1 MSTAKRPRRRQQA
14 ESKSP
19 SPLPVSK
26 KLKTSTS
33 SHVPTKSGLHF
44 LVDEDARAGRKINAR
59 LTNGVPGTKR
69 TRVDESHALV
79 APDTRE
85 DQTDELVKAKAPEI
99 IEISSGQEDSSEY
112 ESSENGQEH
121 GALAE
126 QPPRVN
132 GHVSESEVGEHATA
146 EDVQP
151 GADDDRMDIAADQ
164 EQEEVAEDAKH
175 EQEEPSFGEMLQRRH
190 PGLIDVHA
198 SLPDHAAES
207 TAVATT
213 SDSRILTTAS
223 GTSLS
228 TVLTQALK
236 TNDKDML
243 ESCFNVTDMPSVR
256 STIERLQSPLAAA
269 LLQRLAERIHKSP
282 GRTGYLMVWVQ
293 WTIITHGGYLSSQ
306 PETMSRLRSLAQVV
320 RERASGLQPLLHL
333 KGKLDLLSAQLEY
346 RERMQTASRAA
357 NAEDEED
364 ESAVLY
370 IEGQQEDDWSEDD
383 EVMGDEAEPRL
394 LELPSSKS
402 KRQLATPKSDIDTD
416 DEDDSEDGMP
426 NGVVQEADE
435 GSEGENM
442 KDGAEEGLF
451 DDEAEE
457 TSDDGAEEADSD
469 EEISS
474 ASEADNDIVSSDA
487 ESEPDVTQPHP
498 KTLNPR
504 DPTLG
509 VPAGDTLAWRCL
521 RAGKGA

>member
-19 SPLPVSK
+19 SPLPVFK

-44 LVDEDARAGRKINAR
+44 LVDEDARAGRKIDAR

-79 APDTRE
+79 APDTTD
-85 DQTDELVKAKAPEI
+85 DQRYEPVKAKAPEV

-112 ESSENGQEH
+112 ESSEDEQDL
-121 GALAE
+121 GALGE
-126 QPPRVN
+126 QPPMVN
-132 GHVSESEVGEHATA
+132 GHVSESEVEGRGKA

-151 GADDDRMDIAADQ
+151 GADDDRMDIVADH
-164 EQEEVAEDAKH
+164 EQEGVTEDTQH

-190 PGLIDVHA
+190 PGPVDVHA

-207 TAVATT
+207 TALATT

-228 TVLTQALK
+228 TVLAQALK

-346 RERMQTASRAA
+346 RERMQTAARAA

-364 ESAVLY
+364 DSAVLY
-370 IEGQQEDDWSEDD
+370 IEGQQEDDWSDDDEAMEDD
-383 EVMGDEAEPRL
+383 AEPRL
-394 LELPSSKS
+394 LELPASKS
-402 KRQLATPKSDIDTD
+402 KGQLATPKSDIDSD

-426 NGVVQEADE
+426 NGIVQEADD
-435 GSEGENM
+435 GSDGEDVN
-442 KDGAEEGLF
+442 DGAEEGLF

-457 TSDDGAEEADSD
+457 TSDDGAEEDDSD
-469 EEISS
+469 DEISS
-474 ASEADNDIVSSDA
+474 ASEVDNDIDSSDA
-487 ESEPDVTQPHP
+487 ESEPEVKQPHP
-498 KTLNPR
+498 RTLNR
-504 DPTLG
+504 K
-509 VPAGDTLAWRCL
+509 R
-521 RAGKGA
+521 

>member
-44 LVDEDARAGRKINAR
+44 LVDEDARAGRKIDAR

-79 APDTRE
+79 APDTKD
-85 DQTDELVKAKAPEI
+85 DQRYDPVKAKAPEV
-99 IEISSGQEDSSEY
+99 IEISSGQEESSEY
-112 ESSENGQEH
+112 ESSEDEQEH
-121 GALAE
+121 GALGE
-126 QPPRVN
+126 QPPMVN
-132 GHVSESEVGEHATA
+132 GHVSESEVEEHGNAK
-146 EDVQP
+146 DVQP
-151 GADDDRMDIAADQ
+151 DADNARMDIVAD
-164 EQEEVAEDAKH
+164 H
-175 EQEEPSFGEMLQRRH
+175 EQGDVAQDTQHEEEEEPSFGEMLQRRH
-190 PGLIDVHA
+190 PGPIDVHA
-198 SLPDHAAES
+198 SLPDHTAES

-213 SDSRILTTAS
+213 SDSRMLTTAS

-228 TVLTQALK
+228 TVLAQALK

-370 IEGQQEDDWSEDD
+370 IEGQQEDDWSDDD
-383 EVMGDEAEPRL
+383 EVMEDDAEPRL
-394 LELPSSKS
+394 LEPPTPKP
-402 KRQLATPKSDIDTD
+402 KGQLATPKSDIDSD

-426 NGVVQEADE
+426 NGFVQEADDE
-435 GSEGENM
+435 SDGEDV
-442 KDGAEEGLF
+442 KDGAKEGLF

-457 TSDDGAEEADSD
+457 TSDDGAEEDDSD
-469 EEISS
+469 EDISS
-474 ASEADNDIVSSDA
+474 ASEADNDIVDSDA
-487 ESEPDVTQPHP
+487 ESEPEVKQPHP
-498 KTLNPR
+498 KTLNR
-504 DPTLG
+504 K
-509 VPAGDTLAWRCL
+509 R
-521 RAGKGA
+521 